1 VAPAWPPR
9 RTTSPLWYASGT
21 MNARTSKRDVLL
33 ITCLASSLTPFMG
46 ASVNV
51 APPAIGGQ
59 FQTSAVALGWVA
71 TAFLLAAAVGLV
83 PIGRL
88 ADLRGRKKV
97 FAAGLAVYSAGSL
110 LCGLAPSLLALVLF
124 RVVQGIGGAMVFGTS
139 TAILTA
145 TVTPSERGMA
155 LGWNVAS
162 VYAGLAL
169 GPLLGGILTENLG
182 WRNLFFASLPVTLLI
197 LVLATRRRR
206 EEPVEVEGER
216 FDWVGASIYGMGLVA
231 LMTGFVSLP
240 ALCGLFLLLAGV
252 VGLVVFAL
260 WQLRTT
266 SPLVNLDLFLK
277 SRALAFS
284 NLAAL
289 INHSATAAVVF
300 LLSFYLQYSRLLSP
314 GNAGLVLV
322 AQPVLQA
329 TLSPLAGRLSDH
341 IQPRIVASIGMSM
354 TVLGLALLAFL
365 TPGTPLV
372 LVVLDLA

>member
-1 VAPAWPPR
+1 MAPAWPPR

>member
-1 VAPAWPPR
+1 
-9 RTTSPLWYASGT
+9 

-51 APPAIGGQ
+51 ALPAIGGQ

-182 WRNLFFASLPVTLLI
+182 WRSLFFANLPVTLLI
-197 LVLATRRRR
+197 LVLATRRLR

-240 ALCGLFLLLAGV
+240 ALWGLFLLIAGV

-341 IQPRIVASIGMSM
+341 LQPRIVASIGMSM